1 MLSLQS
7 PQRISVIRQNFETV
21 QFSLLSCIAL
31 PGIFVQFEYDPDKSA
46 TNLEKHGIDFETA
59 KQLWL
64 DLYRVELQT
73 RSDIEPRFLVIGKIQ
88 NKHWSAIVTYR
99 DLVIRIISV
108 RRSRQN
114 EVSLYER

>member
-1 MLSLQS
+1 M
-7 PQRISVIRQNFETV
+7 
-21 QFSLLSCIAL
+21 
-31 PGIFVQFEYDPDKSA
+31 QFEYDPNKSA
-46 TNLEKHGIDFETA
+46 INLEKHGIDFETA